1 MSAFGGKFPV
11 SVLCATVAIRG
22 GWIKSVIPN
31 ETQEQPLMP
40 SLVRDIPAAP
50 CAIALMH
57 FSNRLTFE
65 TDCSDV
71 YSSQEAAEVDFMLV
85 DVRGPLA
92 FERGHVPGAINIP
105 TRLLTAEGL
114 AIYPKTTLFVV
125 YCAGPHCNGAN
136 KAAVK
141 LAALGYPVKE
151 MIGGVTGWL
160 DEGFQLSVA
169 QPARSAFPCEC

>member
-1 MSAFGGKFPV
+1 M
-11 SVLCATVAIRG
+11 T
-22 GWIKSVIPN
+22 
-31 ETQEQPLMP
+31 

-50 CAIALMH
+50 SAIARMH

-71 YSSQEAAEVDFMLV
+71 FGSQEAGEVDFVLL

-92 FERGHVPGAINIP
+92 FERGHVPGAINLP
-105 TRLLTAEGL
+105 GRLINAERL
-114 AIYPKTTLFVV
+114 AGYSRDTLFVV

-136 KAAVK
+136 KAAVR

-160 DEGFQLSVA
+160 DEGFKLSVELER
-169 QPARSAFPCEC
+169 PASAVVECAC

>member
-1 MSAFGGKFPV
+1 M
-11 SVLCATVAIRG
+11 T
-22 GWIKSVIPN
+22 
-31 ETQEQPLMP
+31 
-40 SLVRDIPAAP
+40 SLVREIPAAP
-50 CAIALMH
+50 SAIALMH

-71 YSSQEAAEVDFMLV
+71 YASQQFGEVDFVLV

-92 FERGHVPGAINIP
+92 FERGHVPGAINMP
-105 TRLLTAEGL
+105 GRTLAAEAL
-114 AIYPKTTLFVV
+114 AHYPKTSLFVV

-160 DEGFQLSVA
+160 DEGFILSDAVQRA
-169 QPARSAFPCEC
+169 VSPELGCEC

>member
-1 MSAFGGKFPV
+1 MS
-11 SVLCATVAIRG
+11 
-22 GWIKSVIPN
+22 
-31 ETQEQPLMP
+31 
-40 SLVRDIPAAP
+40 SLVCEIPPAP
-50 CAIALMH
+50 SAIALMH

-71 YSSQEAAEVDFMLV
+71 FSSLEAGAVDFVLV
-85 DVRGPLA
+85 DVRGPVA

-105 TRLLTAEGL
+105 ARRLTVEGL
-114 AIYPKTTLFVV
+114 AGYPKTTVFVV

-160 DEGFQLSVA
+160 DEGFELSVTQA
-169 QPARSAFPCEC
+169 GKTSLACDC

>member
-1 MSAFGGKFPV
+1 M
-11 SVLCATVAIRG
+11 T
-22 GWIKSVIPN
+22 
-31 ETQEQPLMP
+31 
-40 SLVRDIPAAP
+40 SLVRAIPAAP
-50 CAIALMH
+50 SAIALMH

-71 YSSQEAAEVDFMLV
+71 HGSQAAGEVDYVLV

-92 FERGHVPGAINIP
+92 FERGHLPGAINIP
-105 TRLLTAEGL
+105 GRILNAEHL
-114 AIYPKTTLFVV
+114 AAYPKTSLFVV

-160 DEGFQLSVA
+160 DEGFALSVA
-169 QPARSAFPCEC
+169 TSQPVNHVLGCEC

>member
-1 MSAFGGKFPV
+1 M
-11 SVLCATVAIRG
+11 T
-22 GWIKSVIPN
+22 
-31 ETQEQPLMP
+31 
-40 SLVRDIPAAP
+40 SLVREIPAAP
-50 CAIALMH
+50 SAIALMH

-71 YSSQEAAEVDFMLV
+71 HGSQQAGDVDFVLV

-105 TRLLTAEGL
+105 GRLITAESL
-114 AIYPKTTLFVV
+114 ASYSTSTLFVV

-136 KAAVK
+136 KAAVR

-160 DEGFQLSVA
+160 DEGFELSVA
-169 QPARSAFPCEC
+169 VQRSATPTVGCEC

>member
-1 MSAFGGKFPV
+1 MTSPV
-11 SVLCATVAIRG
+11 CA
-22 GWIKSVIPN
+22 
-31 ETQEQPLMP
+31 
-40 SLVRDIPAAP
+40 IPAAP
-50 CAIALMH
+50 SAIALMH

-71 YSSQEAAEVDFMLV
+71 HTSQQAGEVDFVLV
-85 DVRGPLA
+85 DTRGPLA

-105 TRLLTAEGL
+105 GRLMTAEML
-114 AIYPKTTLFVV
+114 SAYPKSTVFVV

-160 DEGFQLSVA
+160 DEGFALSVEA
-169 QPARSAFPCEC
+169 VLGPVGCEC

>member
-1 MSAFGGKFPV
+1 MA
-11 SVLCATVAIRG
+11 
-22 GWIKSVIPN
+22 
-31 ETQEQPLMP
+31 
-40 SLVRDIPAAP
+40 SLVREIPAAP
-50 CAIALMH
+50 SAIALMH

-71 YSSQEAAEVDFMLV
+71 YSSHEAGEIDFVLI

-92 FERGHVPGAINIP
+92 YERGHVPGAINIP
-105 TRLLTAEGL
+105 TRLLTLDSL
-114 AIYPKTTLFVV
+114 ASYPQGTLFVV

-141 LAALGYPVKE
+141 LAALDYPVKE

-160 DEGFQLSVA
+160 DEGFQLSVPQVA
-169 QPARSAFPCEC
+169 HAPIGCAC

>member
-1 MSAFGGKFPV
+1 M
-11 SVLCATVAIRG
+11 T
-22 GWIKSVIPN
+22 
-31 ETQEQPLMP
+31 
-40 SLVRDIPAAP
+40 SLVRQIPAAP
-50 CAIALMH
+50 SAIALMH

-71 YSSQEAAEVDFMLV
+71 YGSQEAGEVDFVLV
-85 DVRGPLA
+85 DTRGPSA
-92 FERGHVPGAINIP
+92 YQRGHVPGAINIP
-105 TRLLTAEGL
+105 GRLMTAQTL
-114 AIYPKTTLFVV
+114 AAYPASTLFVV

-160 DEGFQLSVA
+160 DEGFSLSADAVSGA
-169 QPARSAFPCEC
+169 IGCEC

>member
-1 MSAFGGKFPV
+1 M
-11 SVLCATVAIRG
+11 T
-22 GWIKSVIPN
+22 
-31 ETQEQPLMP
+31 

-50 CAIALMH
+50 SAIALMH

-71 YSSQEAAEVDFMLV
+71 FSSQEAGEIDFVLV

-92 FERGHVPGAINIP
+92 FERGHVAGAINIP
-105 TRLLTAEGL
+105 TRLLTAQGL
-114 AIYPKTTLFVV
+114 AGYPSNTLFVV

-160 DEGFQLSVA
+160 DEGFALSVA
-169 QPARSAFPCEC
+169 QPANTPINCAC

>member
-1 MSAFGGKFPV
+1 M
-11 SVLCATVAIRG
+11 T
-22 GWIKSVIPN
+22 
-31 ETQEQPLMP
+31 
-40 SLVRDIPAAP
+40 SLVRQIPAAP
-50 CAIALMH
+50 SAIALMH

-71 YSSQEAAEVDFMLV
+71 YGSQEAGEVDFVLV
-85 DVRGPLA
+85 DTRGPSA
-92 FERGHVPGAINIP
+92 YQRGHVPGAINIP
-105 TRLLTAEGL
+105 GRLMTAETL
-114 AIYPKTTLFVV
+114 AAYPASTLFVV

-160 DEGFQLSVA
+160 DEGFALNVEAVSGA
-169 QPARSAFPCEC
+169 IGCEC

>member
-1 MSAFGGKFPV
+1 M
-11 SVLCATVAIRG
+11 T
-22 GWIKSVIPN
+22 
-31 ETQEQPLMP
+31 
-40 SLVRDIPAAP
+40 SLVRAIPAAP
-50 CAIALMH
+50 SAIALMH

-71 YSSQEAAEVDFMLV
+71 FGSQQAGEVDFVLV
-85 DVRGPLA
+85 DTRGPLA

-105 TRLLTAEGL
+105 GRLMTTETL
-114 AIYPKTTLFVV
+114 AAYPTSTVFVV

-160 DEGFQLSVA
+160 DEGFELSVEA
-169 QPARSAFPCEC
+169 ARPASTVVSCEC

>member
-1 MSAFGGKFPV
+1 M
-11 SVLCATVAIRG
+11 T
-22 GWIKSVIPN
+22 
-31 ETQEQPLMP
+31 

-50 CAIALMH
+50 SAIALMH

-71 YSSQEAAEVDFMLV
+71 YSSQEAGEIDFVLV

-105 TRLLTAEGL
+105 TRLLTEQGL
-114 AIYPKTTLFVV
+114 QGYAKTTLFVV

-151 MIGGVTGWL
+151 MLGGVTGWL
-160 DEGFQLSVA
+160 DEGFELSLPQAAGCPVNCA
-169 QPARSAFPCEC
+169 C

>member
-1 MSAFGGKFPV
+1 M
-11 SVLCATVAIRG
+11 T
-22 GWIKSVIPN
+22 
-31 ETQEQPLMP
+31 
-40 SLVRDIPAAP
+40 SLVCEIPAAP
-50 CAIALMH
+50 SAIALMH

-71 YSSQEAAEVDFMLV
+71 FSSLEAGAVDFVLV
-85 DVRGPLA
+85 DVRGPVA

-105 TRLLTAEGL
+105 ARRLTVEGL
-114 AIYPKTTLFVV
+114 AGYPKTTVFVV

-160 DEGFQLSVA
+160 DEGFELSVTQA
-169 QPARSAFPCEC
+169 GKTSLACDC

>member
-1 MSAFGGKFPV
+1 M
-11 SVLCATVAIRG
+11 T
-22 GWIKSVIPN
+22 
-31 ETQEQPLMP
+31 
-40 SLVRDIPAAP
+40 SLVREIPAAP
-50 CAIALMH
+50 SAIALKH

-71 YSSQEAAEVDFMLV
+71 HGSQQASDIDFVLL

-92 FERGHVPGAINIP
+92 FARGHVPGALNIP
-105 TRLLTAEGL
+105 GRLLNAEVL
-114 AIYPKTTLFVV
+114 AEYPKSMLFVV

-160 DEGFQLSVA
+160 DEGFQLTGAVDR
-169 QPARSAFPCEC
+169 PVSAVVSCDC

>member
-1 MSAFGGKFPV
+1 M
-11 SVLCATVAIRG
+11 T
-22 GWIKSVIPN
+22 
-31 ETQEQPLMP
+31 
-40 SLVRDIPAAP
+40 SLVRNVPAAP
-50 CAIALMH
+50 SAIALMH

-71 YSSQEAAEVDFMLV
+71 YNSQQAGDVDFVLV
-85 DVRGPLA
+85 DVRGPQA
-92 FERGHVPGAINIP
+92 FERGHVPGAINLP
-105 TRLLTAEGL
+105 VRLLTAEGL
-114 AIYPKTTLFVV
+114 AGYGKSTLFVV

-160 DEGFQLSVA
+160 DEGLELSAQVQ
-169 QPARSAFPCEC
+169 QPAVTVIGCEC